1 VIPAFQNILQVR
13 AHQAP
18 KLGQLD
24 MFVTAE
30 QLAAKLRFELL
41 DGAGEGRLGH
51 VAALGGAMEIE
62 CVADRQKVSDLG
74 YFHGVRS

>member
-1 VIPAFQNILQVR
+1 
-13 AHQAP
+13 
-18 KLGQLD
+18 
-24 MFVTAE
+24 
-30 QLAAKLRFELL
+30 LAAKLRFELL